1 MLIRYMILVE
11 EVTLE
16 IMLSLRC
23 FLFKNSKLR
32 KEKQGLVVSSS
43 HEPEP
48 FIRPLASLE
57 NRLRK

>member
-1 MLIRYMILVE
+1 MILVE